1 MKTPRPFRLAPFFS
15 PRIWGQ
21 TDWTR
26 WYGGATFAEP
36 VGEAWLTG
44 EACIVETGEWAGG
57 RFADVVKKNAA
68 QILGV
73 AALGAAATAQAE
85 FPLLLKLLAPR
96 EKLSLQVHPDDAS
109 AQQKGFPR
117 GKTECWYVLDAV
129 PAAAIALG
137 LKDGVDDAAVRSAVA
152 AHTMEEM
159 MQWLPVA
166 QGEMIFVDA
175 GTVHAIGPGV
185 TLLETQQTSDITYRL
200 YDYDRPRELHVDD
213 ALRVMKPHTRA
224 GKISPVQHDGFVRL
238 IEEQYFTVDRFS
250 LNFGEA
256 KPAASHDFASS
267 PVPQIFVGL
276 AGQAVLQCDGERIEM
291 ERGKAVIVPAAAGPC
306 TVCSE
311 TQTDFIRAVPG
322 L

>member
-1 MKTPRPFRLAPFFS
+1 MKPARPFRLAPFFS

-26 WYGGATFAEP
+26 WYGGASFAEP

-44 EACIVETGEWAGG
+44 ENCVVETGEWAGQ
-57 RFADVVKKNAA
+57 RFADVVKQNAT
-68 QILGV
+68 QILGT
-73 AALGAAATAQAE
+73 AAAQHE

-96 EKLSLQVHPDDAS
+96 EKLSLQVHPDDAA
-109 AQQKGFPR
+109 AQQKGYPR

-129 PAAAIALG
+129 PGAAIALG
-137 LKDGVDDAAVRSAVA
+137 LKDGVDDAAVRNAVT
-152 AHTMEEM
+152 AHTMEDLM
-159 MQWLPVA
+159 MWLPVQ

-175 GTVHAIGPGV
+175 GTLHAIGPGV

-224 GKISPVQHDGFVRL
+224 GKVSPVKQDGYVRL
-238 IEEQYFTVDRFS
+238 IEEQYFTVDSFS
-250 LNFGEA
+250 MA
-256 KPAASHDFASS
+256 PAESHAFAVS

-276 AGQAVLQCDGERIEM
+276 TGQAELECGGERIALA
-291 ERGKAVIVPAAAGPC
+291 RGKAIIIPAEAESSVIRAKTPA
-306 TVCSE
+306 
-311 TQTDFIRAVPG
+311 DFVRAVPG
-322 L
+322 S

>member
-1 MKTPRPFRLAPFFS
+1 MKTARPFRLAPFFS

-26 WYGGATFAEP
+26 WYDGADFAEP

-44 EACIVETGEWAGG
+44 ERSIVETGEWIGQ
-57 RFADVVKKNAA
+57 RFSDVVKKNAE

-73 AALGAAATAQAE
+73 SAEHAE

-109 AQQKGFPR
+109 AQLKGFPR

-129 PAAAIALG
+129 PGAVIALG
-137 LKDGVDDAAVRSAVA
+137 LKDGVDDAAVRQAVD

-159 MQWLPVA
+159 MQWLPVK

-200 YDYDRPRELHVDD
+200 YDYARPRELHVDD

-224 GKISPVQHDGFVRL
+224 GKVSPIQHEGFVRL
-238 IEEQYFTVDRFS
+238 IQEQYFTVDQFS
-250 LNFGEA
+250 LE
-256 KPAASHDFASS
+256 PEASHAFMAS
-267 PVPQIFVGL
+267 PVPQVFVGL
-276 AGQAVLQCDGERIEM
+276 AGNAVLQCDGERIEM
-291 ERGKAVIVPAAAGPC
+291 ERGKAIIVPASARAGVICAEEAAN
-306 TVCSE
+306 
-311 TQTDFIRAVPG
+311 FIRAVPG
-322 L
+322 S

>member
-1 MKTPRPFRLAPFFS
+1 MKTARPFRLAPFFS

-21 TDWTR
+21 MDWSH
-26 WYGGATFAEP
+26 WYAGANFAEP

-44 EACIVETGEWAGG
+44 ESCVIETGEWAGQ
-57 RFADVVKKNAA
+57 RFSDVVKKNAG
-68 QILGV
+68 QILG
-73 AALGAAATAQAE
+73 AKFSGAAATDPAE

-96 EKLSLQVHPDDAS
+96 EKLSLQVHPDDAA
-109 AQQKGFPR
+109 AQLKGFPR

-129 PAAAIALG
+129 PGAAIALG
-137 LKDGVDDAAVRSAVA
+137 LKAGTDDAAVRSAVA
-152 AHTMEEM
+152 AHTMEEL

-200 YDYDRPRELHVDD
+200 YDYARPRELHVDD

-224 GKISPVQHDGFVRL
+224 GKVAPISHDDFTRL

-250 LNFGEA
+250 I
-256 KPAASHDFASS
+256 KPAASHTFTAS
-267 PVPQIFVGL
+267 PIPQIFVGL
-276 AGQAVLQCDGERIEM
+276 AGKAALECNGERIAL
-291 ERGKAVIVPAAAGPC
+291 ERGKAVIVPAESAAS
-306 TVCSE
+306 VVLSE
-311 TQTDFIRAVPG
+311 THAGFIRAVPG
-322 L
+322 P